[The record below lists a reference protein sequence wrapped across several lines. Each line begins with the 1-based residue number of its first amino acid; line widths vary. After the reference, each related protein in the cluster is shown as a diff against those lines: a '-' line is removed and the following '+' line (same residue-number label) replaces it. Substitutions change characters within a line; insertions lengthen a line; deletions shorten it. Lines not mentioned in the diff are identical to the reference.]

1 MIKNDYAYWENIWGL
16 FEAEHRTLAARAI
29 GWYPSG
35 RHQIV
40 IQYENG
46 RRDVYNSILR
56 DGHKLTTIYDPD
68 KTKSYSDISDEEW
81 LKRFSVLLKHKLR
94 INRMDQT
101 TLSELTGISRVSISK
116 YVSGKSAP
124 TFRNLEL
131 IARAL
136 KCSVDEFRVD
146 YYDMLDERL

>member
-16 FEAEHRTLAARAI
+16 FEDEHRRLSEQAV

-46 RRDVYNSILR
+46 RRDVYNSVLSNKERLR
-56 DGHKLTTIYDPD
+56 TVYDPN
-68 KTKSYSDISDEEW
+68 KSVSYEELSEEAW
-81 LKRFSVLLKHKLR
+81 MREFSIILKHKLR
-94 INRMDQT
+94 VLRIDQE

-116 YVSGKSAP
+116 YVNGKAIPS
-124 TFRNLEL
+124 TRNIEL

-136 KCSVDEFRVD
+136 QCSTEELRVD
-146 YYDMLDERL
+146 YYDEIERR